1 MRMLRGMRMRGR
13 ILTLR
18 RMRVCVW
25 VAAFLLMGAGG
36 AVQRAEGQAAT
47 SAQGTQGTQAVQSS
61 QAAQASRQAKTPS
74 RESLFEAHKAVQ
86 DLFSNL
92 SIGNTEEAARWM
104 ADEVGSAQDDDARA
118 TLRDN
123 FRSKL
128 DALLASPPVSPY
140 GKLSGYDLVDES
152 YLPNSARYFRL
163 IYITYHEGSPLMW
176 QFRFYAKPD
185 GKVAL
190 ENVEWSEKN
199 PFEYMSAPEMLY
211 PKVVQEK

>member
-1 MRMLRGMRMRGR
+1 MDGGRSRLRAGR
-13 ILTLR
+13 R
-18 RMRVCVW
+18 C
-25 VAAFLLMGAGG
+25 
-36 AVQRAEGQAAT
+36 
-47 SAQGTQGTQAVQSS
+47 
-61 QAAQASRQAKTPS
+61 
-74 RESLFEAHKAVQ
+74 
-86 DLFSNL
+86 
-92 SIGNTEEAARWM
+92 AR
-104 ADEVGSAQDDDARA
+104 

-199 PFEYMSAPEMLY
+199 PFQYCRHRRCCIR
-211 PKVVQEK
+211 K